1 MWCSSAQAKVWQFP
15 HHMFLMN
22 NIHFFENIQVEV
34 FEFNGQILFN
44 PKHVAECLDI
54 KNINENLRS
63 FNEKQVIKLNNS
75 KISTADFR
83 KLHNTGENFLTESGV
98 YKIIFQS
105 RKSEAEKFQN
115 WVTDEVLPSI
125 RKHGAYMTDDTLEKA
140 LTSPDFLISLATKLK
155 EEQQK
160 RIEAENQLQIQKPKV
175 IFADAVSASNTSI
188 LVGDLAKILKQNNI
202 NVGANRLF
210 ECLRVNGYLIKR
222 NGADYNMPTQKS
234 MELKLFEIK
243 ETSVTHA
250 SGHII
255 INKTPK
261 VTGVGQ
267 QYFINKFLSGA
278 IVI

>member
-1 MWCSSAQAKVWQFP
+1 
-15 HHMFLMN
+15 
-22 NIHFFENIQVEV
+22 
-34 FEFNGQILFN
+34 
-44 PKHVAECLDI
+44 
-54 KNINENLRS
+54 
-63 FNEKQVIKLNNS
+63 
-75 KISTADFR
+75 
-83 KLHNTGENFLTESGV
+83 
-98 YKIIFQS
+98 
-105 RKSEAEKFQN
+105 
-115 WVTDEVLPSI
+115 
-125 RKHGAYMTDDTLEKA
+125 MTDDTLEKP